1 MRRWRKNLNKG
12 DGNGLRRSDVCYTS
26 SSKKKKKKYFA
37 IHDVEP
43 QFFFFFFFNQQLKT
57 PNKTKQKMQT
67 GSTLT
72 IFSHPNV
79 SISAKVFLYCYT
91 RK

>member
-43 QFFFFFFFNQQLKT
+43 QYFFFFFLTSNLKHQ
-57 PNKTKQKMQT
+57 TKQNKKCRRAQ
-67 GSTLT
+67 L
-72 IFSHPNV
+72 
-79 SISAKVFLYCYT
+79 
-91 RK
+91 

>member
-1 MRRWRKNLNKG
+1 MGTARDDRMSVT
-12 DGNGLRRSDVCYTS
+12 LRPP
-26 SSKKKKKKYFA
+26 KKKKYFA

-43 QFFFFFFFNQQLKT
+43 QYFFFFFNQQLKT

>member
-1 MRRWRKNLNKG
+1 MGTACDDRMSVT
-12 DGNGLRRSDVCYTS
+12 LRPP
-26 SSKKKKKKYFA
+26 KKKKKKYFA

-43 QFFFFFFFNQQLKT
+43 QYFFFFFFFNQQLKT

>member
-12 DGNGLRRSDVCYTS
+12 DGNGSRRSDVCYTS
-26 SSKKKKKKYFA
+26 SSKKKKKSTLPFMTLSHN
-37 IHDVEP
+37 I
-43 QFFFFFFFNQQLKT
+43 FFFFFNQQLKT